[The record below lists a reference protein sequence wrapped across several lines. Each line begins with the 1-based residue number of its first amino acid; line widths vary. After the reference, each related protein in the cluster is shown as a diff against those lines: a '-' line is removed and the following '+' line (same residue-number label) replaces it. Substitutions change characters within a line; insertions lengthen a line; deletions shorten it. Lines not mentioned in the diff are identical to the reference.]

1 MLKKTTKTAAI
12 ASALAAAGV
21 LALAAPAA
29 AETAPQAAAAVP
41 GCVTT
46 ALYDDGGTDELT
58 VRNTCSYSVRVKV
71 ILAFKPDLACV
82 TYPAKSYKDWTWSYP
97 GRFDRLA
104 SC

>member
-1 MLKKTTKTAAI
+1 MARKLNMDMGRF
-12 ASALAAAGV
+12 AL
-21 LALAAPAA
+21 
-29 AETAPQAAAAVP
+29 
-41 GCVTT
+41 
-46 ALYDDGGTDELT
+46 
-58 VRNTCSYSVRVKV
+58 RRVKV